1 MLADMPP
8 RIQTHYEMIVDES
21 AKYNLDPALI
31 AAIIFQESGGKEDAR
46 EYSRGYPYVYK
57 PTFFAKMHGIAFK
70 NELEG
75 QRTSYGLMQI
85 KCATARDIGY
95 LGKCQKL
102 FNASLNLKYGVK
114 YLSIL
119 KRRYKSDLNMI
130 SAYNQ
135 GQPFRFSSGKFKNHS
150 YVNSVLNLRRR
161 FKVWF

>member
-8 RIQTHYEMIVDES
+8 RIQSHYEIIINES
-21 AKYNLDPALI
+21 AKYNIDPALI
-31 AAIIFQESGGKEDAR
+31 AAIIFQESGGQEDAR

-57 PTFFAKMHGIAFK
+57 PTFFAKMHNIPFK
-70 NELEG
+70 TELEG

-102 FNASLNLKYGVK
+102 FNASLNVRYGVK

-119 KRRYKSDLNMI
+119 KRRYGSDLSMI

-135 GQPFRFSSGKFKNHS
+135 GQPFRFSNGQFKNS
-150 YVNSVLNLRRR
+150 RYVNSVLNLRRR
-161 FKVWF
+161 LKVWF